1 MLVSV
6 SAQPSLGT
14 TSGVS
19 ADVFALDPDAYF
31 STIIVEPWYFVD
43 GNPDSAHR
51 ILATLGSVVVSE
63 AVKNRVGL
71 EAGEKISLDY
81 SVFNSTGQTETRSLE
96 VSVGGFVRGLPGFPS
111 SSDLLPSAIYG
122 STITLDP
129 ISSAEASAGTASRPT
144 FIVALTPGADW
155 RETKASILGLGAS
168 DLRVYQEEQA
178 VTNLNPAAR
187 NVLGFFTIEIG
198 FVLAILTAGLAL
210 ITYASS
216 LEREVEFAGMI
227 ARGASGWQAATILL
241 GEAFSILVI
250 GTLVGLGT
258 GALAAYGGARILG
271 PGPGG
276 EAYAPLVP
284 FPFVV
289 PLEALVVVGL
299 AFLVMFLAS
308 LAVAWRIARMDV
320 PRVLRLR
327 AG

>member
-1 MLVSV
+1 
-6 SAQPSLGT
+6 
-14 TSGVS
+14 
-19 ADVFALDPDAYF
+19 
-31 STIIVEPWYFVD
+31 
-43 GNPDSAHR
+43 
-51 ILATLGSVVVSE
+51 
-63 AVKNRVGL
+63 
-71 EAGEKISLDY
+71 
-81 SVFNSTGQTETRSLE
+81 
-96 VSVGGFVRGLPGFPS
+96 
-111 SSDLLPSAIYG
+111 
-122 STITLDP
+122 
-129 ISSAEASAGTASRPT
+129 
-144 FIVALTPGADW
+144 
-155 RETKASILGLGAS
+155 
-168 DLRVYQEEQA
+168 
-178 VTNLNPAAR
+178 
-187 NVLGFFTIEIG
+187 
-198 FVLAILTAGLAL
+198 
-210 ITYASS
+210 
-216 LEREVEFAGMI
+216 MI

-289 PLEALVVVGL
+289 PLEALSVVGL

>member
-1 MLVSV
+1 M
-6 SAQPSLGT
+6 
-14 TSGVS
+14 S

-168 DLRVYQEEQA
+168 DLRVYQEE
-178 VTNLNPAAR
+178 TGDTKSKP
-187 NVLGFFTIEIG
+187 GTMG
-198 FVLAILTAGLAL
+198 GG
-210 ITYASS
+210 TYA
-216 LEREVEFAGMI
+216 R
-227 ARGASGWQAATILL
+227 AT
-241 GEAFSILVI
+241 
-250 GTLVGLGT
+250 
-258 GALAAYGGARILG
+258 
-271 PGPGG
+271 PN
-276 EAYAPLVP
+276 
-284 FPFVV
+284 
-289 PLEALVVVGL
+289 
-299 AFLVMFLAS
+299 
-308 LAVAWRIARMDV
+308 AVAFG
-320 PRVLRLR
+320 
-327 AG
+327 AGFPGMAAVVITTSDSAMTFAINSRCLACCSGESSFA